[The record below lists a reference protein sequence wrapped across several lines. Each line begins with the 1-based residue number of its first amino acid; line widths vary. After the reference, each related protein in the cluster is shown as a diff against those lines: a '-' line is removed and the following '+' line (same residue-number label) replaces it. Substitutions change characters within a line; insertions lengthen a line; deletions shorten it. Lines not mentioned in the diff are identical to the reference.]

1 MLQHRYQV
9 DKEIVSIVQALII
22 IFVAS
27 ENLFKF
33 LIKKKEK

>member
-1 MLQHRYQV
+1 MIIKQIL
-9 DKEIVSIVQALII
+9 ELII

-33 LIKKKEK
+33 MLNKKKTA